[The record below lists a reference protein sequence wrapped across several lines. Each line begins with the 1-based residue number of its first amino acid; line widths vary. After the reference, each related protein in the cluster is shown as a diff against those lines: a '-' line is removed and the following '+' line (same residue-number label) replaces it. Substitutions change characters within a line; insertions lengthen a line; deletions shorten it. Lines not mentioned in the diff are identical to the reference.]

1 MIGDHMAKIDSKF
14 KYVSTHTVAHTTNVL
29 KKTDGLFKLTS
40 SVAQIPTAILDNK
53 IKNPV
58 EKLLKDFKISEV
70 VPMTKESLLSKR
82 LGKI

>member
-14 KYVSTHTVAHTTNVL
+14 KYVSAHTTNVL
-29 KKTDGLFKLTS
+29 NKTDGLFKLTS